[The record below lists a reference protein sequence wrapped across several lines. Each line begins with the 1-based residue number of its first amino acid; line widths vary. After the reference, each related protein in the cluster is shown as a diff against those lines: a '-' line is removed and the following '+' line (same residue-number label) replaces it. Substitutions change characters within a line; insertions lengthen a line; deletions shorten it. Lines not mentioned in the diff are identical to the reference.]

1 MPSPTIRQ
9 PGRRYW
15 RQRRRSWGC
24 QTNCVDR
31 RTDGRKAAGAFAER
45 EALRLQQQS
54 PVPRTAKCPRAAKAS
69 GALGSVGGGF
79 GGGMQAVLRD
89 FVDAASGRLD
99 ALAVKVIERDA
110 SFPDR
115 IALLDGFGDV
125 SLRQGRRFEQRPA
138 RGKLCGKRR
147 SKGAARPVGVL
158 GLHPLAA

>member
-15 RQRRRSWGC
+15 KRRRRSWGC

-31 RTDGRKAAGAFAER
+31 RTDGRKAAEAFLGR
-45 EALRLQQQS
+45 EALSLQRQP
-54 PVPRTAKCPRAAKAS
+54 PVLRTAKCLRAAKAS

-89 FVDAASGRLD
+89 FVDAAGGGLY
-99 ALAVKVIERDA
+99 ALAVKMIERDA
-110 SFPDR
+110 AFSDR
-115 IALLDGFGDV
+115 VALLNGFGDV
-125 SLRQGRRFEQRPA
+125 SLRQGRRFEQRAA
-138 RGKLCGKRR
+138 RRKLCGKRR

-158 GLHPLAA
+158 GLHALAA